1 MSEEK
6 QTKKRGKKFE
16 AEIGAEPKLVAE
28 DTAIRE
34 KKKIHTGTTCKG
46 NRRCVG

>member
-16 AEIGAEPKLVAE
+16 AEIGAEPKFVAE

-34 KKKIHTGTTCKG
+34 KKNT
-46 NRRCVG
+46 RRSNL

>member
-1 MSEEK
+1 MSDEK

-16 AEIGAEPKLVAE
+16 AEIGAEPKIVAE

-34 KKKIHTGTTCKG
+34 KKKIYTGATY
-46 NRRCVG
+46 